1 MRVSKNLFSKG
12 VYVHVAITDRD
23 VEIRNKALNE
33 NE

>member
-12 VYVHVAITDRD
+12 VYIHVAITDRD
-23 VEIRNKALNE
+23 AEMKNKALNE

>member
-12 VYVHVAITDRD
+12 VYVHVAITDHD